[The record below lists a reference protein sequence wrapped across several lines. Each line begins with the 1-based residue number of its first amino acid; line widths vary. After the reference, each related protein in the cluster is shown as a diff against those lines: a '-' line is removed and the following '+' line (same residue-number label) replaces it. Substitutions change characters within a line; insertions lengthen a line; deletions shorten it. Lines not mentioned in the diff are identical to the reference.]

1 MAGSLP
7 KARRRGGKEAH
18 ACNKEQQVR
27 RGRFPP
33 RASWARRGPGG
44 ILLLYIRNLRSCTPP
59 SFESISSGPH
69 QGNRLPQDEEKR
81 RRNPSR
87 LQAALRG
94 RAREARGSEPHFV
107 WVFQRGRMRAPGRI
121 LMAGPRPALNHAGGS
136 SGERILS
143 RRPSLNA
150 KNIAPHHGLRI
161 GSTARIP
168 HSALTKS
175 ETPLRASTKK
185 RADVH
190 EPAPNLRPKPDA
202 HTEKQPL
209 EQIRETFPVL

>member
-69 QGNRLPQDEEKR
+69 QGNRLPQDNGSS
-81 RRNPSR
+81 RRNPRR
-87 LQAALRG
+87 LQAPWRC

-107 WVFQRGRMRAPGRI
+107 WVFQRGRTRAPGRL
-121 LMAGPRPALNHAGGS
+121 LMGGQRPALNHAGGS
-136 SGERILS
+136 SGDRILS
-143 RRPSLNA
+143 CRDFQDG
-150 KNIAPHHGLRI
+150 KNSHFRE
-161 GSTARIP
+161 
-168 HSALTKS
+168 
-175 ETPLRASTKK
+175 ETTRWKHRSWRT
-185 RADVH
+185 
-190 EPAPNLRPKPDA
+190 
-202 HTEKQPL
+202 QPL
-209 EQIRETFPVL
+209 FNH